1 LRQRLSRYPIL
12 LGRRTIF
19 TSREL
24 AMTARLRASIP
35 AASVIVACL
44 SGCTP
49 SVNSVSVSP
58 GADVNLVNVQANI
71 SDAPAA
77 SMGTPVV
84 RVASLADNPPVFRNV
99 PGGFTVNNSPNH
111 SLTGL
116 ALPPGQFRIEVQQP
130 YTQVFTSGTQTVSKT
145 QDTII
150 TIPQGCFF
158 FDGSLQSWSTEGFFE
173 LRTTSPTD
181 FGTRVDLC
189 TGQLPVV
196 GDSGPNFPQNY
207 TSPIPPPFRSLG
219 MPFNPLINAC
229 FGQPTPP
236 PQNGLVV
243 VDLISPDLATVPGWA
258 NANGFDVQVR
268 GPNPYLGAN
277 PTPVRAQLLLRDNAG
292 TFFRPENP
300 QGQPTFV
307 DLGGAF
313 VPATFVRAGTV
324 LSQIR
329 VRIFF
334 PTAGPVPGNTAAEAN
349 IDRVCPKTAS

>member
-1 LRQRLSRYPIL
+1 
-12 LGRRTIF
+12 
-19 TSREL
+19 
-24 AMTARLRASIP
+24 MTARPRTSI
-35 AASVIVACL
+35 AVASVIVACL

-71 SDAPAA
+71 SNAPAA

-84 RVASLADNPPVFRNV
+84 RVASLPGNPPVFRVV

-111 SLTGL
+111 TLTGL
-116 ALPPGQFRIEVQQP
+116 ALPPGNFRIEVQQP
-130 YTQVFTSGTQTVSKT
+130 YTPVFTSGAQTVTKT
-145 QDTII
+145 QDTTI

-158 FDGSLQSWSTEGFFE
+158 FDGNAQNWSTDGFFE

-189 TGQLPVV
+189 AGQTPVI
-196 GDSGPNFPQNY
+196 GASGPNFPQNY
-207 TSPIPPPFRSLG
+207 TSPIPASFRSLA
-219 MPFNPLINAC
+219 MPFNPLTNAC
-229 FGQPTPP
+229 FGQPNPA

-268 GPNPYLGAN
+268 GPSPNLTAN
-277 PTPVRAQLLLRDNAG
+277 TPPVRAQLLLRDAAG

-307 DLGGAF
+307 DLGNAF
-313 VPATFVRAGTV
+313 APASFARAGTA

-334 PTAGPVPGNTAAEAN
+334 PTAGPISGDTGAEVN